1 MTSRHFKS
9 LGINEAPAPARSVLE
24 QNEKKFG
31 FVPSPLARMAIA
43 PAVLEAA
50 LHGLDVFERSSLA
63 PLEREVLAMTLARR
77 NGCEYCRTLHRRLLT
92 MLGAPGETIAA
103 LEAGAPLPSP
113 RLETLRTFVHGVL
126 DRTGDPTEELWSEFL
141 AAGFE
146 PAQALEIVQGI
157 ATYTLTTFANRLTES
172 PLD

>member
-1 MTSRHFKS
+1 MTSRSFRS
-9 LGINEAPAPARSVLE
+9 LRIEEAHAAARPVLE

-31 FVPSPLARMAIA
+31 FVPSPLSRMALA

-50 LHGLDVFERSSLA
+50 LQGLEVFERSSLA

-77 NGCEYCRTLHRRLLT
+77 NGCEYCRTLHRRLLA
-92 MLGAPGETIAA
+92 MLDAPKETIAA
-103 LEAGAPLPSP
+103 LEAGTPLPSP
-113 RLETLRTFVHGVL
+113 RLETLRRFVHEVMN
-126 DRTGDPTEELWSEFL
+126 RTGDPSPAVWSEFL

-146 PAQALEIVQGI
+146 PGQALEIVQGI
-157 ATYTLTTFANRLTES
+157 AAYTLTTFANRLTES